1 MKTKT
6 DMNKQLHWIKT
17 KVDKNGNRLILWH
30 TGNYEYQ
37 IDVANGDSFSTALK
51 IDGDCEEAIALLE
64 SLAVL

>member
-1 MKTKT
+1 
-6 DMNKQLHWIKT
+6 MNKQLHWIKS

-37 IDVANGDSFSTALK
+37 IDAWNGDSFSTALK
-51 IDGDCEEAIALLE
+51 IDGDCEEAIDLLE

>member
-6 DMNKQLHWIKT
+6 DMNKQLHWIESKLA
-17 KVDKNGNRLILWH
+17 KNGNKLILWH

-37 IDVANGDSFSTALK
+37 IDVMNGSFKTVLK

-64 SLAVL
+64 SLAAL